1 MFPAQAVREIKQNY
15 KDNKHANIVI
25 FKDKFTALQ
34 LSIIKRDARKW
45 NKDLYFKQ
53 INSVN
58 DLIAYINNGDTTV
71 DRSKLKISTIKIFSH
86 GLPSILDF
94 GLMVKM
100 RLLKDLKLNMLVSLR
115 KNHLVVVLLFILLR
129 VGLEIVIIEWL
140 LLEKDINMIQKQ

>member
-71 DRSKLKISTIKIFSH
+71 DRSKLKISTIKIFH
-86 GLPSILDF
+86 TDY
-94 GLMVKM
+94 
-100 RLLKDLKLNMLVSLR
+100 LV
-115 KNHLVVVLLFILLR
+115 F
-129 VGLEIVIIEWL
+129 
-140 LLEKDINMIQKQ
+140 